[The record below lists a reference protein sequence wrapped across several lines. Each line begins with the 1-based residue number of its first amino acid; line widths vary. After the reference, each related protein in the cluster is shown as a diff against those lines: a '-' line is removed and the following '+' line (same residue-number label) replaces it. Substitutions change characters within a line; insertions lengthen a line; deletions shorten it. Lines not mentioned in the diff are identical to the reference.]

1 MEENKMIKKYHGNFP
16 SLVKN
21 GKIFSKFLVRG
32 RESVQVT
39 DSTFHIIGSE
49 SLLTFSQ
56 KAKVL
61 THREYTIV
69 RDNGRYHIFT

>member
-1 MEENKMIKKYHGNFP
+1 MIKSYLGNFP
-16 SLVKN
+16 RLVKN
-21 GKIFSKFLVRG
+21 GKPFTYYIVRG
-32 RESVQVT
+32 REIVKVD

-69 RDNGRYHIFT
+69 RDAGRYHIFR